1 MPGSRYGNPG
11 VTALAALFRFA
22 VTAFLAIATLASLAA
37 GGGRMVTRPR
47 WFGTLVRR
55 WPYAAIATGVC
66 AIAAAGGVLIF
77 VPHQAGPRP
86 RALAADC
93 GIVTCTATIP
103 PRATASATASPSPS
117 PRPVRSTAAAH
128 VTLSPTASPRTPSA
142 KPTTAPPR
150 PSPSPLHLAPAIT
163 VAYSLVQRWSGGL
176 QGRFTIVNH
185 GRTALAGWQVR
196 AVFPGDRI
204 NSAWGSGSQ
213 ISGDTLVL
221 DPSYPPTIPAGA
233 SQSMDF
239 TAQGNTTSPATCT
252 LNGAACG

>member
-1 MPGSRYGNPG
+1 
-11 VTALAALFRFA
+11 
-22 VTAFLAIATLASLAA
+22 
-37 GGGRMVTRPR
+37 MVTRRR
-47 WFGTLVRR
+47 WLGSLVRR
-55 WPYAAIATGVC
+55 RPYAAIATGACV
-66 AIAAAGGVLIF
+66 IAAAGSALIF
-77 VPHQAGPRP
+77 GPHQAGHRP

-103 PRATASATASPSPS
+103 PRASTSAAARPSPS
-117 PRPVRSTAAAH
+117 PQPTHSTVAPH
-128 VTLSPTASPRTPSA
+128 VTRSPTPSSPTPSA
-142 KPTTAPPR
+142 KPTTAPAR
-150 PSPSPLHLAPAIT
+150 PSPSPLPSHLAPAIT
-163 VAYSLVQRWSGGL
+163 VAYSVVQRWSGGL

-185 GRTALAGWQVR
+185 GSTALAGWQVR

-233 SQSMDF
+233 TQSMDF

-252 LNGAACG
+252 LNSAPCG